1 MEKKQSKAVAYL
13 NDPRPL
19 EGKTAIVTG
28 AARNL
33 GAQFSLGLGAAGA
46 NIVVHYNAEKSIAEA
61 EIVAEEVRKF
71 GVKSAVIQADLSAT
85 GGARQLFEEAGRNF
99 DGIDI
104 VVNNSGAM
112 HKAPI
117 SETSEEDFDRVF
129 ALNAKAAFFVLK
141 EAGNRLRDNGR
152 IINIGTSLLGA
163 FTGNYAAY
171 AGSKAPLEDFS
182 RALAK
187 EVGHR
192 GISVNTVCPGP
203 IETSFLTGA
212 ETQETLDWLASAS
225 VAGRLGQ
232 IEDITPWIVFLASP
246 GARWATGQTIFV
258 NGGFATR

>member
-1 MEKKQSKAVAYL
+1 MQTEATSYV
-13 NDPRPL
+13 NDLRPL

-33 GAQFSLGLGAAGA
+33 GAQFVLGLAAAGA
-46 NIVVHYNAEKSIAEA
+46 KTIVHYNAEKSIPEA
-61 EIVAEEVRKF
+61 ESVAESAQKL
-71 GVKSAVIQADLSAT
+71 GVKSLAVQADLTVT
-85 GGARQLFEEAGRNF
+85 GGARRLFEEAEGEF
-99 DGIDI
+99 GEIDI

-112 HKAPI
+112 HKAPV

-129 ALNAKAAFFVLK
+129 TLNSKAAFFVMK
-141 EAGNRLRDNGR
+141 EAGNRLKDNGR

-163 FTGNYAAY
+163 FTGYYAAY

-192 GISVNTVCPGP
+192 GITVNTVCPGP
-203 IETSFLTGA
+203 IETTFLTGA
-212 ETQETLDWLASAS
+212 ETQESLDWLAGAS

-232 IEDITPWIVFLASP
+232 IEDITPWIVFLSSP